1 MESTLPRAGG
11 EPAARSNA
19 SRWRYLKDRI
29 ASRILWLV
37 AILPLVILVLM
48 AAGLAAR
55 TKPLLDHASLG
66 ALLLGETWSPQ
77 QGLFGFLPFIVGTVW
92 VTTVAMIIAVPP
104 TLLMAIYLA
113 EYARPSTRTAMKP
126 ILDILAAIPSVVYG
140 VWGIVAVVPL
150 VQNFFGPAL
159 SGVFGFMPLFQVN
172 NPTGYGILAG
182 GIVLAVMVAPV
193 ISAIT
198 FEVMDAVPR
207 GLREATLALGT
218 TRWQTIKHVVLRKAA
233 PGIIAAVVLGFSR
246 AFGETMAVLMVVGNV
261 AKIPHSIFDPAYPLT
276 ALIANNYG
284 EMMSVPL
291 YDAALLA
298 AALILLVVVLLFN
311 LVAALILR
319 RVKRSVSQ

>member
-1 MESTLPRAGG
+1 M
-11 EPAARSNA
+11 
-19 SRWRYLKDRI
+19 I
-29 ASRILWLV
+29 AV
-37 AILPLVILVLM
+37 LPLAILVLM

-55 TKPLLDHASLG
+55 SVPLLTHTSPLD
-66 ALLLGETWSPQ
+66 LLLGQTWSPQ
-77 QGLFGFLPFIVGTVW
+77 RGLFGFLPFIVGTVW
-92 VTTVAMIIAVPP
+92 VTTVAMVLAVPP
-104 TLLMAIYLA
+104 SLLMAIYLA
-113 EYARPSTRTAMKP
+113 EYARPSMRTTMKP

-150 VQNFFGPAL
+150 VQNVLAPAL
-159 SGVFGFMPLFQVN
+159 SSVVGFLPLFRAN
-172 NPTGYGILAG
+172 NPTGYGIMAG

-193 ISAIT
+193 ISVIT
-198 FEVMDAVPR
+198 YEVMDAVPR

-218 TRWQTIKHVVLRKAA
+218 TRWQAIKHVVLRKAA

-261 AKIPHSIFDPAYPLT
+261 AKMPHSVFDPAYPLT

-291 YDAALLA
+291 YDSALLA
-298 AALILLVVVLLFN
+298 AALILLLVVLMFN

-319 RVKRSVSQ
+319 RVKRSVAA

>member
-1 MESTLPRAGG
+1 VPTEGVARRHAG
-11 EPAARSNA
+11 
-19 SRWRYLKDRI
+19 RWRCFKDRV
-29 ASRILWLV
+29 AGRILWSIAL
-37 AILPLVILVLM
+37 APLLLLILM

-55 TKPLLDHASLG
+55 TSPLFAQASPL

-77 QGLFGFLPFIVGTVW
+77 RGLFGFLPFIVGTIW
-92 VTTVAMIIAVPP
+92 VTSVAMVIALPP

-113 EYARPSTRTAMKP
+113 EYARPSTRNTMKP

-150 VQNFFGPAL
+150 VQKVLGPAL
-159 SGVFGFMPLFQVN
+159 SSVFGFLPLFRVN
-172 NPTGYGILAG
+172 NPTGYGVLAG

-198 FEVMDAVPR
+198 FEVLDAVPR

-218 TRWQTIKHVVLRKAA
+218 TRWQTIKHVVLRKAS
-233 PGIIAAVVLGFSR
+233 PGIIAAIVLGFSR

-284 EMMSVPL
+284 EMMSIPM

-298 AALILLVVVLLFN
+298 AALILLLVVLAFN

-319 RVKRSVSQ
+319 RVKRSVAQ